1 MGSRSL
7 VWNASLGGGL
17 TLIQF
22 FSGVW
27 DALFPTEIFAKHWRA
42 LYLATQLL
50 RDLIRQLSQGPYR
63 KSEVIQQMQSIGI
76 GSLPIISI
84 ATGFTGLVM
93 TSEIAW
99 HMDFALSNVS
109 MIPGFTGQFVLRE
122 LGIAVP
128 ALLIVS
134 KVGAAMTAELA
145 SMRITEQVDAF
156 KLLRIN
162 LLSYHIYPRWIACT
176 VSTICLTMISIAITL
191 LIAMMTAVTKY
202 HFNTQEYFGTLSQ
215 FITSADLLCALT
227 KATVFGAIIPPI
239 ACAYGLKCEG
249 GAQGVGQATTDAV
262 VTATLSV
269 ILFDFILTA
278 FFSAIL

>member
-1 MGSRSL
+1 
-7 VWNASLGGGL
+7 V
-17 TLIQF
+17 IQF
-22 FSGVW
+22 FTQIFDS
-27 DALFPTEIFAKHWRA
+27 LFPASIFERHWRA
-42 LYLATQLL
+42 LYLAVDLL
-50 RDLIRQLSQGPYR
+50 RKLIRQASQGPHR
-63 KSEVIQQMQSIGI
+63 KPEIIQQMMTIGV

-134 KVGAAMTAELA
+134 KVGASMTAELA
-145 SMRITEQVDAF
+145 SMRITEQIDAF
-156 KLLRIN
+156 KLLRIDVI
-162 LLSYHIYPRWIACT
+162 SYHIFPRWVACT
-176 VSTICLTMISIAITL
+176 LSTICLTMISIAITL
-191 LIAMMTAVTKY
+191 LIAMFTAVTKY
-202 HFNTQEYFGTLSQ
+202 HFNWQEYFGTLSQ
-215 FITSADLLCALT
+215 FITSVDLLCALT

-262 VTATLSV
+262 VTATLAV
-269 ILFDFILTA
+269 IFFDFVLTA
-278 FFSAIL
+278 FFSALL